1 MTSLTIL
8 DLAIRDID
16 VPDNRARDYDEAD
29 AHMLAGVIAEQGLH
43 HPIRVRQIGDRYRLI
58 SGLRRLRAFE
68 LLQRDMIPAS
78 ISTAESDE
86 AARLEEVME
95 NLGRAE
101 LIALDRCH
109 HLHELKKAWEAAKVR
124 PLVEVLTEE
133 GGKTLSTSDDK
144 PEVFGFARSVAEK
157 VGGGSRPR
165 AGETSG
171 KSFPTGDEQSEIFGF
186 AQDIAEKIGL
196 SKRAINMAVKIWTDL
211 SPASRLRLVGT
222 KLATKQT
229 ELKALSEE
237 PAARQVRI
245 LDLILG
251 GEHSEIENV
260 AAALAYLENGIQPTA
275 LERKF
280 RALSEG
286 LKALP
291 EASLDLLL
299 VENEERIIASLKRRG
314 RI

>member
-58 SGLRRLRAFE
+58 SGLRRLRAYE

-109 HLHELKKAWEAAKVR
+109 HLYELRKAWEAAKAR
-124 PLVEVLTEE
+124 PLVEVLADG
-133 GGKTLSTSDDK
+133 GGKSFSTFDDQ

-157 VGGGSRPR
+157 VGL
-165 AGETSG
+165 T
-171 KSFPTGDEQSEIFGF
+171 KQ
-186 AQDIAEKIGL
+186 
-196 SKRAINMAVKIWTDL
+196 AINMAVKIWTDL

-251 GEHSEIENV
+251 SGHSEIENV

>member
-8 DLAIRDID
+8 DLSIRDID
-16 VPDNRARDYDEAD
+16 VPADRARDYDKTD
-29 AHMLAGVIAEQGLH
+29 AQMLAGVIAEQGLH

-58 SGLRRLRAFE
+58 SGLRRLRAHE
-68 LLQRDMIPAS
+68 LLQRAMIPAS
-78 ISTAESDE
+78 VSAAESDE

-109 HLHELKKAWEAAKVR
+109 HLYELKRAWLALHPEAAA
-124 PLVEVLTEE
+124 
-133 GGKTLSTSDDK
+133 GGDRKSIKAQTLRFDSDG
-144 PEVFGFARSVAEK
+144 EIFGFSKAVAEK
-157 VGGGSRPR
+157 VGLSVRTI
-165 AGETSG
+165 ETG
-171 KSFPTGDEQSEIFGF
+171 
-186 AQDIAEKIGL
+186 
-196 SKRAINMAVKIWTDL
+196 VKIWTDL
-211 SPASRLRLVGT
+211 APTSRPRLVGT
-222 KLATKQT
+222 KLADKQT

-237 PAARQVRI
+237 PAARQARI

-251 GEHSEIENV
+251 SEHPEIENV

-280 RALSEG
+280 RAISEG

-299 VENEERIIASLKRRG
+299 VENEERILASLKRRG